1 MCRLCLCCTALV
13 PCALYQIIEL
23 KKDSWQLTKHRELV
37 ITAATLAVGILF
49 LFIAEPSFFLCTILS
64 VVLIRLAYSVL
75 WQLGYQQNSLY
86 SGLTCNILFL
96 VIKIAAIYLHMHVFS
111 FCFNLYALLLVC
123 SFALEEIIKED
134 NFRDGTEILKG
145 ILVNKEPL
153 ESKETIVLIF
163 GLEIIALLFLS
174 LNTIELLIAL
184 GSWVLS
190 NAVIR
195 HGHFENR
202 SNITFFVNSQLII
215 SVIIIVLYTYDSVW
229 MATVVIPMLTTILQ
243 FLENKAAYE
252 KRIVFFIFVII
263 LFALQPVSQFFSNWS
278 YLSMAILL
286 LTMISENSIIS
297 YCGVAMSTVIIFQP
311 VHREL
316 TIVGLACVLIQL
328 FIMQE
333 RDQLQMFFNF
343 VSSKLSFSLATSHGI
358 ILECVICC
366 NIVNRPLISS
376 CCNRIVGCKDC
387 VETWMRNRRRPVC
400 PNCNSRASLR
410 DFREI
415 KGLRD

>member
-1 MCRLCLCCTALV
+1 M

-23 KKDSWQLTKHRELV
+23 KKDSWQWKKHQELV

-75 WQLGYQQNSLY
+75 RQLGYEQNSLY

-96 VIKIAAIYLHMHVFS
+96 VIKIAAMYLHMHVFG

-153 ESKETIVLIF
+153 ESKEIIVLIF
-163 GLEIIALLFLS
+163 GLEIVALLFLS

-202 SNITFFVNSQLII
+202 SNIKFFVNSQLII
-215 SVIIIVLYTYDSVW
+215 SVMIIVLYTWYESVW

-243 FLENKAAYE
+243 FLEDKAAYKE
-252 KRIVFFIFVII
+252 RIVFLIFVII

-333 RDQLQMFFNF
+333 RAQLQMFFNF
-343 VSSKLSFSLATSHGI
+343 VSSQLSKLSKLSFSLATSHGI

-366 NIVNRPLISS
+366 NTVNRPLISS

-387 VETWMRNRRRPVC
+387 VETWMRHSRRPVC
-400 PNCNSRASLR
+400 PHCNSRASLR

-415 KGLRD
+415 KGLQD

>member
-23 KKDSWQLTKHRELV
+23 KKDSWQWTKHRELV

-64 VVLIRLAYSVL
+64 VVLIRFAYSVL
-75 WQLGYQQNSLY
+75 RQLGYEQNSLY

-96 VIKIAAIYLHMHVFS
+96 VIKIAAIYLHMHVFG

-123 SFALEEIIKED
+123 SFAWEDDIMED

-163 GLEIIALLFLS
+163 GLEIMALLFLS

-184 GSWVLS
+184 GSWVSS

-243 FLENKAAYE
+243 FLEDKAAYE

-263 LFALQPVSQFFSNWS
+263 LFALQPVSQFFSNCS

-333 RDQLQMFFNF
+333 RSQLQMFFNF

-410 DFREI
+410 NFREI
-415 KGLRD
+415 KGLHD